1 MPVRSTPS
9 VRRRFVLGLTVASLL
24 AAVGQAAQA
33 RQTGPTGGGG
43 GGSGGGLTAPAATE
57 TDPLPIR
64 RVVLYRS
71 GVAYVERSG
80 SIEGDATVQLRFKTE
95 QINDI
100 LKSLIAQD
108 RGGKIVSVNY
118 ASLESLDRRLG
129 SFGINLAEDSSMAA
143 ILGRLRGAQV
153 RVTTAEGDT
162 TGTVLS
168 VEERRTVVGDGP
180 QSMPQAIALPWI
192 NLLTDRGVR
201 AVNLSQASGFE
212 ILDARLRDELNKALA
227 AIAQHRDD
235 RLKTVELR
243 FNGAGRRDA
252 SVAYIQEA
260 PVWKASYRMVLPEEA
275 DGQVQLQ
282 GWAIVENTTDSD
294 WTDVELSL
302 VSGRPVG
309 FQMDLYQ
316 PLFMDRPIVSVPAIA
331 GAMPRLFDAAMD
343 AKGPGGSRF
352 AGTDPDLESG
362 FQSRRRALGNLQL
375 NEDSVLASRAPSA
388 APMPGRAEAD
398 LSFAKSAEMSTR
410 DAIAASSASASE
422 VGEVFQ
428 YRLDTPVTIERQ
440 RSAMLPIIAA
450 PVAGRRVS
458 IVAANDFSPHPM
470 RGVEITNST
479 ALQLL
484 PGPLA
489 VFDGSAYAGDA
500 QIGHVSAGDKRLLAY
515 AVDLD
520 VLVSPKTES
529 GREMASARIVDGVF
543 LQSFRV
549 RDTRSWSV
557 SNKDAKRPRTVV
569 FEVPKLPGHE
579 LTSAQKPTE
588 ETPGGLYR
596 FAVDA
601 GAGGSGTLEV
611 VQQVT
616 VRESAVVVSVATQTI
631 EAWRSA
637 GKLSNGVVQA
647 FKTIGEKLALVR
659 EADARAAEFKRQQD
673 EITSEQERLR
683 ANMQAIDRTSQLYG
697 TYMTKLT
704 DQEKQF
710 DTLKT
715 KVSESLAEAAQAR
728 KNLDDFVRT
737 LNVE

>member
-1 MPVRSTPS
+1 MPVRSSPS
-9 VRRRFVLGLTVASLL
+9 ARRRVVLGLTVASLL
-24 AAVGQAAQA
+24 AVVGQAAEA
-33 RQTGPTGGGG
+33 RQTGPSGGGG
-43 GGSGGGLTAPAATE
+43 GAGGVVAPAATE

-143 ILGRLRGAQV
+143 ILGRLRGALV

-168 VEERRTVVGDGP
+168 VERRETVVGDGP
-180 QSMPQAIALPWI
+180 QSTPQAIALPWI

-243 FNGAGRRDA
+243 FSGAGRRDA

-260 PVWKASYRMVLPEEA
+260 PVWKASYRMVLPEESG
-275 DGQVQLQ
+275 GQVQLQ

-316 PLFMDRPIVSVPAIA
+316 PLFMDRPSVAVPAIA

-343 AKGPGGSRF
+343 AKPGS
-352 AGTDPDLESG
+352 GTAVANANSAVEPG

-375 NEDSVLASRAPSA
+375 NEDSVLASRSPSA
-388 APMPGRAEAD
+388 APMPGGAEAD
-398 LSFAKSAEMSTR
+398 LSFAKSAEMNTR
-410 DAIAASSASASE
+410 GAIAASSASASE

-479 ALQLL
+479 SLQLL

-520 VLVSPKTES
+520 VLISPKTES

-543 LQSFRV
+543 LQSFRI
-549 RDTRSWSV
+549 RDTRSWTV

-601 GAGGSGTLEV
+601 GAGGTGTLEV

-616 VRESAVVVSVATQTI
+616 VRESAAVVSVATQTI

-715 KVSESLAEAAQAR
+715 KVSEALAESAQAR
-728 KNLDDFVRT
+728 KNLDDYVRT